1 MKKNKKAFSL
11 IIVMGLV
18 LLSVLLGMNIINYII
33 PFSRDIVWFENAARS
48 YYLANSWLEA
58 WIYKLGEQEN
68 NLTPISTDYLS
79 KNFKNIQKSE
89 ADKLSN
95 TVTIITENLWT
106 VEPKPWNGDSEF
118 DRDYNTISFWQPI
131 QINVSKIDN
140 LSDLSISF
148 KVPKTDFS
156 SNFEL
161 VWEDTKPYLSWQLSS
176 EKWFVNSWE
185 DWAIKKGQINNK
197 EINIWAGLIWE
208 ALTNSWKIKLNI
220 STAKTQYCGAVE
232 TCILKI
238 SLINDLKIKLDVSGQ
253 EKEVN
258 IPFLEWKL
266 VGKKNFRFRY
276 ADLVSQWKATW
287 YIRIL
292 EAKIPQTTVNEAFD
306 FTVFQ

>member
-33 PFSRDIVWFENAARS
+33 PFSRDIVGFENAARS
-48 YYLANSWLEA
+48 YYLANSGLEA
-58 WIYKLGEQEN
+58 GIYKLGEQEN

-95 TVTIITENLWT
+95 AVTIITENLGT
-106 VEPKPWNGDSEF
+106 VEPKPGNGDSEF
-118 DRDYNTISFWQPI
+118 DRDYNTISFGQPI

-161 VWEDTKPYLSWQLSS
+161 VGEDTKPYLSWQLSS
-176 EKWFVNSWE
+176 EKGFVNSGE
-185 DWAIKKGQINNK
+185 DGAIKKGQINNK
-197 EINIWAGLIWE
+197 EINIGAGLIGE
-208 ALTNSWKIKLNI
+208 ALTNSGKIKLNI

-276 ADLVSQWKATW
+276 ADLVSQGKATG